1 MTYVN
6 RDGEEV
12 SVAFT
17 KAELEELGIEVEP
30 AEESTSIANKEEA

>member
-12 SVAFT
+12 SVVFT
-17 KAELEELGIEVEP
+17 NAELEELGIEVEP
-30 AEESTSIANKEEA
+30 PQEPTSTANKEEA

>member
-17 KAELEELGIEVEP
+17 KAELEELRIEVEP
-30 AEESTSIANKEEA
+30 TQEPTSTTNKEEA